1 MSNNL
6 YSVISKMCIK
16 VQNEAFANQSR
27 PHSPMQTIQVKLDQ
41 RSYEIDVGSK
51 HLANAHKL
59 VAALPAPRAI
69 IISNTTVAPLY
80 ALTLKGTL
88 TRAGVAV
95 RTLDLPDGEAY
106 KTLDT
111 LNTIFDFLLLHAVD
125 RNTTLIALGGGV
137 IGDIVGF
144 AAATYQRG
152 MPFIQVPTTLLAL
165 VDSSVG
171 GKTAVNHPRGKN
183 MIGAFYQPKYVLA
196 DIEVLN
202 TLPAREFNAGLAEVI
217 KYGLI
222 LEAPFFDWL
231 ETNLDALLARE
242 PAALEYAVARCCEIK
257 AQVVAADE
265 RETAKEGG
273 RALLNLGHTFGHA
286 IETGL
291 GYGVWLH
298 GEAVACGM
306 LCAAKFSEQNCGL
319 DSGSVTRIQRLLQR
333 ANLPINLPAIAQ
345 LSTEDMLYHMGRDKK
360 NEAAQIRLIL
370 MRKIGDAF
378 IDGSHSAAKISNF
391 IAAIRH

>member
-1 MSNNL
+1 M
-6 YSVISKMCIK
+6 K
-16 VQNEAFANQSR
+16 
-27 PHSPMQTIQVKLDQ
+27 TIAVTLDQ
-41 RSYEIDVGSK
+41 RSYEIDVGAG
-51 HLANAHKL
+51 HLASANKL
-59 VAALPAPRAI
+59 IAALPTPRAI
-69 IISNTTVAPLY
+69 IISNNTVAPLY
-80 ALTLKGTL
+80 GHVLEDALKRVGIAT
-88 TRAGVAV
+88 
-95 RTLDLPDGEAY
+95 RTLNLPDGEAY
-106 KTLDT
+106 KTLET
-111 LNTIFDFLLLHAVD
+111 LNVIFDYLLLHAVD
-125 RNTTLIALGGGV
+125 RNTTLVALGGGV

-171 GKTAVNHPRGKN
+171 GKTAVNHARGKN

-202 TLPAREFNAGLAEVI
+202 TLPAREFNAGLAEVV

-222 LEAPFFDWL
+222 LDAPFFDWL
-231 ETNLDALLARE
+231 EINLDALLARD

-257 AQVVAADE
+257 AKVVAADE
-265 RETAKEGG
+265 RETAREGG

-291 GYGVWLH
+291 GYGQWLH

-306 LCAAKFSEQNCGL
+306 LCAARFSEKYCGL
-319 DSGSVTRIQRLLQR
+319 SVDTVSRVQAILKR
-333 ANLPINLPAIAQ
+333 ANLPIALPPNAQ

-378 IDGSHSAAKISNF
+378 VDGSHSAAKLTDF
-391 IAAIRH
+391 IDRIRP

>member
-1 MSNNL
+1 
-6 YSVISKMCIK
+6 
-16 VQNEAFANQSR
+16 
-27 PHSPMQTIQVKLDQ
+27 MQTIHVKLDQ
-41 RSYEIDVGSK
+41 RSYEIDVGAN
-51 HLANAHKL
+51 HLATAQKL
-59 VAALPAPRAI
+59 IAALPAPRAI

-80 ALTLKGTL
+80 GERLEDALKH
-88 TRAGVAV
+88 ASVAV

-152 MPFIQVPTTLLAL
+152 MPFMQVPTTLLAL

-196 DIEVLN
+196 DIDVLH

-222 LEAPFFDWL
+222 LDASFFDWL
-231 ETNLDALLARE
+231 EQNLDALMSRDA
-242 PAALEYAVARCCEIK
+242 AALEYAVARCCEIK

-291 GYGVWLH
+291 GYGAWLH

-306 LCAAKFSEQNCGL
+306 LCAAKFSEQFCGL
-319 DSGSVTRIQRLLQR
+319 DAQSVARIQCILKG
-333 ANLPINLPAIAQ
+333 ANLPTALPATAA

-360 NEAAQIRLIL
+360 NDASQLRLIL
-370 MRKIGDAF
+370 LRKIGDAF
-378 IDGSHSAAKISNF
+378 IDGSHSADKISNF
-391 IAAIRH
+391 IATIR

>member
-1 MSNNL
+1 
-6 YSVISKMCIK
+6 
-16 VQNEAFANQSR
+16 
-27 PHSPMQTIQVKLDQ
+27 MQTITVKLEQ
-41 RSYEIDVGSK
+41 RSYDIDVGVH
-51 HLANAHKL
+51 HLGVAQKL
-59 VAALPAPRAI
+59 IAALPTPRAI
-69 IISNTTVAPLY
+69 IISNTTVAPIYGQVLED
-80 ALTLKGTL
+80 ALNS
-88 TRAGVAV
+88 AGVTTK
-95 RTLDLPDGEAY
+95 TLNLPDGEAF
-106 KTLDT
+106 KTLET
-111 LNTIFDFLLLHAVD
+111 LDSIFEFLLINAVD

-152 MPFIQVPTTLLAL
+152 MPFMQVPTTLLAL

-196 DIEVLN
+196 DIGLLS

-222 LEAPFFDWL
+222 LDATFFDWL
-231 ETNLDALLARE
+231 EINIDALLARDY
-242 PAALEYAVARCCEIK
+242 AALEYAVARCCEIK
-257 AQVVAADE
+257 AKVVAADE

-291 GYGVWLH
+291 GYGQWLH

-306 LCAAKFSEQNCGL
+306 LCAAKFSQEFCGF
-319 DSGSVTRIQRLLQR
+319 DAASVARIQHILER
-333 ANLPINLPAIAQ
+333 AHLPILLPSIEK
-345 LSTEDMLYHMGRDKK
+345 LSTQDMLYHMGRDKK

-370 MRKIGDAF
+370 LRKIGDAF
-378 IDGSHSAAKISNF
+378 VDGTHSADKISNF
-391 IAAIRH
+391 IASNRS